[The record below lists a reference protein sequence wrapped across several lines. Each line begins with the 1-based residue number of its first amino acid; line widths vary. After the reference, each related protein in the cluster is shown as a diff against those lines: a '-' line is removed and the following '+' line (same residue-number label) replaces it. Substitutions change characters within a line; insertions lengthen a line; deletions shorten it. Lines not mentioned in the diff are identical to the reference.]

1 MKEWITNGVR
11 LAWLIDP
18 MESQVFIYREDGT
31 QEHIANLDD
40 ILSGEIVLPGFKLDL
55 SLLRLP

>member
-40 ILSGEIVLPGFKLDL
+40 MLSGEIVLPGFKLDL